1 MITITPAAAEQIR
14 TSARQGQMT
23 GMAMRIAATRNP
35 DGTLHYGM
43 GFDDNQM
50 DGDVHVN
57 SEDIEIVVSESSM
70 QLVQGMTLDF
80 HRQFPRYES
89 PQFDTNYRRK
99 PRYQR
104 PGVDLVADPLRGCLQ
119 HQYRARCR

>member
-14 TSARQGQMT
+14 TSARQGQMI

-50 DGDVHVN
+50 DGDVHTT
-57 SEDIEIVVSESSM
+57 SEDIKVVVSESSM

-80 HRQFPRYES
+80 VELEPGAYQFIFMNPND
-89 PQFDTNYRRK
+89 PDFK
-99 PRYQR
+99 PT
-104 PGVDLVADPLRGCLQ
+104 DEI
-119 HQYRARCR
+119 

>member
-14 TSARQGQMT
+14 TSAKQGQMT

-50 DGDVHVN
+50 DGDVHIT
-57 SEDIEIVVSESSM
+57 SEEIDIVVSESSM
-70 QLVQGMTLDF
+70 PLVQGMTLDF
-80 HRQFPRYES
+80 VELEPGASQFIFMNP
-89 PQFDTNYRRK
+89 N
-99 PRYQR
+99 
-104 PGVDLVADPLRGCLQ
+104 DPNFTPPDVT
-119 HQYRARCR
+119 

>member
-14 TSARQGQMT
+14 TSARQGQMS

-50 DGDVHVN
+50 DGDVN
-57 SEDIEIVVSESSM
+57 ITSEDINIVVSESSM
-70 QLVQGMTLDF
+70 LLVQGMTLDF
-80 HRQFPRYES
+80 VELEPGACQFVFMNP
-89 PQFDTNYRRK
+89 N
-99 PRYQR
+99 
-104 PGVDLVADPLRGCLQ
+104 DPNFKSSDEI
-119 HQYRARCR
+119 